1 MIGLLIALCCLSM
14 RLISGEDGAAQP
26 QAEPPLVP
34 RILTNEN
41 FERVITE
48 PIYGTFVMFMAPW
61 CGRKWT
67 L

>member
-1 MIGLLIALCCLSM
+1 MIRLLIGLVCLSLRM
-14 RLISGEDGAAQP
+14 IAGEGGASQL
-26 QAEPPLVP
+26 EPPLVP

-41 FERVITE
+41 FERVIIE

-61 CGRKWT
+61 CGRKRT